1 MKNLILSFII
11 VFFSIIARAQ
21 GNLQF
26 NQVILLSN
34 LQTVP
39 AGKVWKIE
47 SMFMPSPSFIKYQT
61 QDGGSCGCN
70 TSSSY
75 SKTRYVTDYLA
86 PFFAGK
92 NNMKINGEE
101 IVYNDNILWLKA
113 GTTVEPIVLTTPLQ
127 TSTPG
132 GNTCYSPYWID
143 GVYVGCGPYTP
154 PQVSATPKF
163 SIIEFNIIP

>member
-1 MKNLILSFII
+1 MKIYYLSLFILFLSF
-11 VFFSIIARAQ
+11 STKAQ

-26 NQVILLSN
+26 NRVIILSS

-47 SMFMPSPSFIKYQT
+47 SMFMPSPLFIKYQT
-61 QDGGSCGCN
+61 QDGGSCGCSA
-70 TSSSY
+70 SSSY

-101 IVYNDNILWLKA
+101 IVYNDKILWLDA
-113 GTTVEPIVLTTPLQ
+113 GTTVEPIILTTPLQ

-132 GNTCYSPYWID
+132 GNSCYTPYWID
-143 GVYVGCGPYTP
+143 GVYAGCGPYTP
-154 PQVSATPKF
+154 AQVSATPKF

>member
-1 MKNLILSFII
+1 MRYIIFLFFFLICTSAQ
-11 VFFSIIARAQ
+11 SQ

-26 NQVILLSN
+26 NRVIILSN

-39 AGKVWKIE
+39 TGKVWKIE
-47 SMFMPSPSFIKYQT
+47 SMFMPSPPFIKYQT
-61 QDGGSCGCN
+61 QDGGSCGCSS
-70 TSSSY
+70 SSSY

-92 NNMKINGEE
+92 NNMRINGEE
-101 IVYNDNILWLKA
+101 IVYSDNILWLNA
-113 GTTVEPIVLTTPLQ
+113 GTTVEPITLTTPIQ
-127 TSTPG
+127 ASTPG
-132 GNTCYSPYWID
+132 NNGCYTPYWID

-163 SIIEFNIIP
+163 SILEFNIIP